1 LKIPPGIREKKTTNG
16 VRYEVRYRN
25 PGSREIRGKTF
36 DTLTEAKRFQR
47 ELETAKDRGTYVN
60 PSLGKTT
67 FGAYAD
73 RYMNVTLNQDISTKT
88 RDESL
93 LRNHLVPAFGAMS
106 LREVTTPSVRAW
118 IADLSETKQLAPS
131 TVALCYQLLG
141 RIMRNAEEDGYIFK
155 TPCTP
160 NIKLP
165 NQTHSKRAERWLS
178 IEELERL
185 ADTIDPRFR
194 AAILTMGYMGL
205 RFGELTG
212 LKRSR
217 LDLLHGTLDVSGQM
231 KEVGGHQSFANI
243 TKTAAGLR
251 KLPIPP
257 SLVSELGDHLS
268 TYSNHPE
275 FVFSGRDGGPL
286 RKTWARRHFTPAV
299 TKAGLSPLTP
309 HHLRHTCAALLI
321 AEGAHAKDIQEWLGH
336 SSYQVTMDV
345 YGHLFPERQ
354 GELAASLDAKRTSS
368 PWWSSGGLFDAAE
381 ADSDGSH
388 VAESGL

>member
-1 LKIPPGIREKKTTNG
+1 M
-16 VRYEVRYRN
+16 
-25 PGSREIRGKTF
+25 S
-36 DTLTEAKRFQR
+36 
-47 ELETAKDRGTYVN
+47 
-60 PSLGKTT
+60 
-67 FGAYAD
+67 
-73 RYMNVTLNQDISTKT
+73 VTLNQDISTKT

-93 LRNHLVPAFGAMS
+93 LRNHLVPTFGTIP
-106 LREVTTPSVRAW
+106 LRSITTLSVRDW
-118 IADLSETKQLAPS
+118 IAELSESKKLAPS

-141 RIMRNAEEDGYIFK
+141 RIMRNAEEDGYVFK

-165 NQTHSKRAERWLS
+165 NQTHSKRADRWLT

-205 RFGELTG
+205 RFGELAG

-217 LDLLHGTLDVSGQM
+217 LDLLHGTLDISGQM
-231 KEVGGHQSFANI
+231 KEVSGHQSFANI

-251 KLPIPP
+251 KLPIPT

-268 TYSNHPE
+268 TYSNNPE
-275 FVFSGRDGGPL
+275 FVFSGRDGAPL

-299 TKAGLSPLTP
+299 IKAGLSPLTP

-354 GELAASLDAKRTSS
+354 GELAASLDATRLAS
-368 PWWSSGGLFDAAE
+368 PWWSSGGLLETLD
-381 ADSDGSH
+381 ADSAASP
-388 VAESGL
+388 VSESGL